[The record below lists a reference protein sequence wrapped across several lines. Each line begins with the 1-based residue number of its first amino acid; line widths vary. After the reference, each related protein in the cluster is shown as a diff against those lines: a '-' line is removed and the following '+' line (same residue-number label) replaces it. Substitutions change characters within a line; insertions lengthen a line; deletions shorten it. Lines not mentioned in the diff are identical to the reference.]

1 MNLELMKTLTTLNVS
16 SLYKILLKFL
26 RNKGYTNIKKGQT
39 FIMAEGEIP
48 ICLIAHM
55 DTVFNHIQSKENF
68 IYDKEKHILWG
79 LSGSGFDDRAGI
91 AGIIELLER
100 GHRPHIIF
108 TDKEEVGGI
117 GANDLIERYT
127 KCPFKHCKMLIEL
140 DRANEKDAVFY
151 SCDNKE
157 FESYI
162 ESFGFITDWGTFSDI
177 SIIAPVWKIAA
188 VNLSIGYC
196 YEHTPNELLHT
207 DWFDA
212 TIDRV
217 EEILYNIDKA
227 KKYKYIPITVEHFMR
242 PRFILN
248 NNECLICGAK
258 LNKKNRRDV
267 YDEEFPYSVCTSC
280 YNQYYTSDEAPFDFS

>member
-1 MNLELMKTLTTLNVS
+1 
-16 SLYKILLKFL
+16 
-26 RNKGYTNIKKGQT
+26 
-39 FIMAEGEIP
+39 
-48 ICLIAHM
+48 
-55 DTVFNHIQSKENF
+55 
-68 IYDKEKHILWG
+68 
-79 LSGSGFDDRAGI
+79 
-91 AGIIELLER
+91 
-100 GHRPHIIF
+100 
-108 TDKEEVGGI
+108 
-117 GANDLIERYT
+117 
-127 KCPFKHCKMLIEL
+127 MLIEL

-177 SIIAPVWKIAA
+177 SIIAPIWKIAA

-207 DWFDA
+207 DWFDT

-227 KKYKYIPITVEHFMR
+227 KRYKYIPITIKHFMQ
-242 PRFILN
+242 PKFIL

-258 LNKKNRRDV
+258 LNKKNRQDV
-267 YDEEFPYSVCTSC
+267 YDEEFPYSVCKSC
-280 YNQYYTSDEAPFDFS
+280 YNQYYTSDETPFDFS